1 MNIIPTTTDEYERA
15 RLVTTR
21 ELPVTHDIAM
31 PGYTITISPGILESA
46 GVLINAATRAH
57 RYAIIA
63 DIAVAARFGGRL
75 LGSFAHGQAQLFTVG
90 SGEAYKTRQSWARL
104 TDEIADAGFG
114 RDAAIVSLGGGVT
127 GDLAGFVAATFMRG
141 IPVAH
146 VPTTLLAMID
156 ASIGGKTGVDTP
168 AGKNV
173 VGAFHPPSAVIVDP
187 LLLISLPADARRAG
201 LAEALKHGVIADT
214 MYFERVATLA
224 PKLIEAGAEGM
235 IAMMETVARGIAIK
249 CDVVRRDE
257 REHGVRHVLNFGH
270 TIGHAVES
278 LSNYSISHGDAV
290 AIGMVVEASVAER
303 LGIAEAGTADRIAGA
318 LAGAGLPVAVPAEIT
333 PAAIIGTTRND
344 KKARAGAVR
353 YALPTRIGAMAG
365 ERDGWSIAV
374 DDAVVLAALGARHR

>member
-1 MNIIPTTTDEYERA
+1 VNFEPTTTDEYERA

-31 PGYTITISPGILESA
+31 PGYTITISPGIVESA
-46 GVLINAATRAH
+46 GVLIHAAARTH

-75 LGSFAHGQAQLFTVG
+75 LGSFAPGQAQLFTVG

-104 TDEIADAGFG
+104 TDEIADAGYG
-114 RDAAIVSLGGGVT
+114 RDTAIVSLGGGVT

-168 AGKNV
+168 AGKNM
-173 VGAFHPPSAVIVDP
+173 VGAFHPPCAVIVDP
-187 LLLISLPADARRAG
+187 LLLISLPAPDRRAG

-214 MYFERVATLA
+214 VYFERVATLA
-224 PKLIEAGAEGM
+224 PKLIAAGAEGM
-235 IAMMETVARGIAIK
+235 TAMVETVARAIAIK

-257 REHGVRHVLNFGH
+257 REQGLRQVLNFGH
-270 TIGHAVES
+270 TIGHAVE
-278 LSNYSISHGDAV
+278 LVSNYSIAHGEAV
-290 AIGMVVEASVAER
+290 AIGMVIEARIAER
-303 LGIAEAGTADRIAGA
+303 LGVAESGTADRITTA
-318 LAGAGLPVAVPAEIT
+318 LAGAGLPTAVPSELA
-333 PAAIIGTTRND
+333 PGAIVSATRSD

-353 YALPTRIGAMAG
+353 YALPSRIGAMAG

-374 DDAVVLAALGARHR
+374 NDTVVHAALGVRHN